1 MARSAMISVRST
13 HVLAGIL
20 LGALPASEAC
30 AADEEIQ
37 VYMDEMNP
45 AGGYGLDVHLN
56 YVPEGRP
63 ASFDWSGEEASE
75 HRLRVTPE
83 WSYGLTSWLEL
94 GAYLPLMEIDPR
106 GGLEIGGVKGRI
118 KFIAPHKRGSHFF
131 WGLNYELG
139 RVRRS
144 LDINPWN
151 SELKA
156 IAGWRQ
162 GKVTVATNL
171 NFDFA
176 VSGPRPGPATF
187 QLATK
192 AAYELRPG
200 FSVGLENY
208 NDLGDTHRLRLNR
221 RGDHMTFFTID
232 KALGGFDLNLG
243 VGRGYGAPEDKW
255 VVKAIVGIP
264 IDPRQRAP
272 S

>member
-1 MARSAMISVRST
+1 MPDGAIISLRIRRALAALLA
-13 HVLAGIL
+13 VLL
-20 LGALPASEAC
+20 ASRAS

-63 ASFDWSGEEASE
+63 ANFDWLGEEASE
-75 HRLRVTPE
+75 HRFRITPE

-94 GAYLPLMEIDPR
+94 GAYVPLIEIDPR
-106 GGLEIGGVKGRI
+106 ARLEIGGVKGRI
-118 KFIAPHKRGSHFF
+118 KFIAPREQGSHFF
-131 WGLNYELG
+131 WGLNCELG

-144 LDINPWN
+144 LDANPWN

-162 GKVTVATNL
+162 GKATLAANL
-171 NFDFA
+171 NLDFA
-176 VSGPRPGPATF
+176 VSGPRRGPATF

-200 FSVGLENY
+200 FSLGLESY
-208 NDLGDTHRLRLNR
+208 NDVGNTHRLRLSG
-221 RGDHMTFFTID
+221 RGDHMTYVTID
-232 KALGGFDLNLG
+232 KTVGRFDLNLG
-243 VGRGYGAPEDKW
+243 IGRGYGAPEDKW

>member
-1 MARSAMISVRST
+1 MVRSSINSSSLVPLT
-13 HVLAGIL
+13 AALFIL
-20 LGALPASEAC
+20 LFFPSRAW

-56 YVPEGRP
+56 YVPQGRP
-63 ASFDWSGEEASE
+63 ANFDWLGEEASD
-75 HRLRVTPE
+75 HRFRITPE
-83 WSYGLTSWLEL
+83 WSYGLTSWLEF
-94 GAYLPLMEIDPR
+94 GAYVPLMAIDPR
-106 GGLEIGGVKGRI
+106 GGVEIGGVKGRV
-118 KFIAPHKRGSHFF
+118 KFVAPHQEGSHFF

-144 LDINPWN
+144 IDINPWN
-151 SELKA
+151 SELKG

-162 GKVTVATNL
+162 GKLTVAANL
-171 NFDFA
+171 NFDFV
-176 VSGPRPGPATF
+176 VSGPKPSPGTF

-192 AAYELRPG
+192 AAYELKKG
-200 FSVGLENY
+200 FSVGIENY
-208 NDLGDTHRLRLNR
+208 NDFGDTHRLRLN
-221 RGDHMTFFTID
+221 GHGNHITFLTVD
-232 KALGGFDLNLG
+232 KNIGRFDLNFG

-264 IDPRQRAP
+264 IDPRQGA

>member
-1 MARSAMISVRST
+1 MAIISFRRGY
-13 HVLAGIL
+13 VLASIL
-20 LGALPASEAC
+20 LGVLLPTRAW

-56 YVPEGRP
+56 YVPSGRT
-63 ASFDWSGEEASE
+63 ANLDWPGEEASE
-75 HRLRVTPE
+75 HRVRITPE

-106 GGLEIGGVKGRI
+106 GALEVGGVKGRV
-118 KFIAPHKRGSHFF
+118 KFIAPHEQGSHFF

-139 RVRRS
+139 RVRRG

-162 GKVTVATNL
+162 GKVTLAGNV

-176 VSGPRPGPATF
+176 VSGPQKGPATF

-200 FSVGLENY
+200 FSVGFENY
-208 NDLGDTHRLRLNR
+208 NDLGDTHRLRLNG
-221 RGDHMTFFTID
+221 RGDHMTFVTVD
-232 KALGGFDLNLG
+232 KTLGGLDLNLG

-255 VVKAIVGIP
+255 VVKAIIGIP
-264 IDPRQRAP
+264 IDPQQRAP

>member
-1 MARSAMISVRST
+1 MTDRAMTPVRMMYAA
-13 HVLAGIL
+13 AGVL
-20 LGALPASEAC
+20 LGLLLPGQAR

-56 YVPEGRP
+56 YVPSGRP
-63 ASFDWSGEEASE
+63 ANLDWSGEEASR
-75 HRLRVTPE
+75 HRLRITPE
-83 WSYGLTSWLEL
+83 WSYGLTPWLEL
-94 GAYLPLMEIDPR
+94 GAYVPLMEIDPR
-106 GGLEIGGVKGRI
+106 GSLEIGGVKGRV
-118 KFIAPHKRGSHFF
+118 KFIAPHSQGSHFF

-139 RVRRS
+139 RVRRR

-151 SELKA
+151 AELKA

-162 GKVTVATNL
+162 GKLTLAGNV
-171 NFDFA
+171 NFDFV
-176 VSGPRPGPATF
+176 VSGPRPAPATF

-200 FSVGLENY
+200 FSLGLESY
-208 NDLGDTHRLRLNR
+208 NDLGDTHRLRLSGH
-221 RGDHMTFFTID
+221 GDHRTFVTID
-232 KALGGFDLNLG
+232 KTLGRFNLNLG

-272 S
+272 G

>member
-1 MARSAMISVRST
+1 MADGATISLRMRR
-13 HVLAGIL
+13 VLAALLVIL
-20 LGALPASEAC
+20 LSSPAT

-45 AGGYGLDVHLN
+45 AGGDGLDVHLN

-63 ASFDWSGEEASE
+63 ANLDWSGEEASD
-75 HRLRVTPE
+75 HRFRITPE

-94 GAYLPLMEIDPR
+94 GAYVPLIEIDPR
-106 GGLEIGGVKGRI
+106 AGLEIGGVKGRI
-118 KFIAPHKRGSHFF
+118 KFIAPHKQGSHFF

-144 LDINPWN
+144 LDANPWN

-156 IAGWRQ
+156 IAGWRHD
-162 GKVTVATNL
+162 KLTLAANL
-171 NFDFA
+171 NFDFV
-176 VSGPRPGPATF
+176 VSGPRPSPATF
-187 QLATK
+187 QVATK

-200 FSVGLENY
+200 FSLGFESY
-208 NDLGDTHRLRLNR
+208 NDVGNTHRLRLSGRDN
-221 RGDHMTFFTID
+221 HMTFLTLD
-232 KALGGFDLNLG
+232 KTLGRFDLNLG

-264 IDPRQRAP
+264 IDPRQP
-272 S
+272 SPS

>member
-1 MARSAMISVRST
+1 MAESLTTAFRMP
-13 HVLAGIL
+13 HVLAAIL
-20 LGALPASEAC
+20 LGVLLPGEARG
-30 AADEEIQ
+30 ADEEIQ

-63 ASFDWSGEEASE
+63 ANFDWLGQEASQR
-75 HRLRVTPE
+75 RLRVTPE

-94 GAYLPLMEIDPR
+94 GAYLPLMEIDAR
-106 GGLEIGGVKGRI
+106 QGLEIGGIKGRI
-118 KFIAPHKRGSHFF
+118 KFIAPHKQGSHFF
-131 WGLNYELG
+131 WGFNYELG
-139 RVRRS
+139 RVRRR
-144 LDINPWN
+144 INVNPWN
-151 SELKA
+151 SEIKA

-162 GKVTVATNL
+162 GKVTLAGNV
-171 NFDFA
+171 NFDFV

-192 AAYELRPG
+192 AAYELTPG

-208 NDLGDTHRLRLNR
+208 NDLGNTHRLRLNR
-221 RGDHMTFFTID
+221 HGDHMTFVTID
-232 KALGGFDLNLG
+232 KAFGRFDLNLG

-272 S
+272 G

>member
-1 MARSAMISVRST
+1 MPDRSNSFVIRY
-13 HVLAGIL
+13 VLPGIL
-20 LGALPASEAC
+20 LAVLLPTRAS

-56 YVPEGRP
+56 YVPVGRP
-63 ASFDWSGEEASE
+63 ANFDWTGEEASE
-75 HRLRVTPE
+75 HRVRITPE
-83 WSYGLTSWLEL
+83 WSYGLTSSLEL
-94 GAYLPLMEIDPR
+94 GAYLPLMEIDPQ
-106 GGLEIGGVKGRI
+106 GGLELGGVKGRI
-118 KFIAPHKRGSHFF
+118 KFIAPRKQGSHFF

-144 LDINPWN
+144 VDINPWN

-162 GKVTVATNL
+162 GKVTLAGNVNL
-171 NFDFA
+171 DFV
-176 VSGPRPGPATF
+176 VSGPKPSPATF

-192 AAYELRPG
+192 AAYELKPG
-200 FSVGLENY
+200 FSLGLENY
-208 NDLGDTHRLRLNR
+208 NDLGDTHRLRLNG
-221 RGDHMTFFTID
+221 RGDHMTFVTID
-232 KALGGFDLNLG
+232 KTLGRFDLNLG

-264 IDPRQRAP
+264 IDPRQRTP